1 MADIVKALY
10 NCAFTV
16 WNALMKIAMTLFTTS
31 PKLAGGGT
39 PYSTVHTFY
48 NAIADATVPIATVFF
63 IIAIYKSVV
72 SAPPGQQAQRFLHDA
87 LRYCIILYIAA
98 NMWSIMGY
106 IIDFTDGITG
116 KISATSGYTL
126 SVSGDME
133 NIIDTCLKLPSFE
146 LSGEWLE
153 KFWSTIG
160 CSLLFLIGG
169 IVLLF
174 IMVAS
179 CLSIIS
185 SAFQRILKPLM
196 ILPFAGIAIALGAGG
211 HDIYHTKINN
221 KDDYMLD
228 VVKKLNAQGYG
239 KSTFIVAGRLDEVF
253 TTYITDNFIDE
264 SEVDEDMFDEF
275 LTETKQIYVDSDVT
289 LNSIIGSHY
298 FMCDKTN
305 KLADKHLYARKYTCP
320 NVLDEILVEKLNV
333 GQTPCQYDDVDFMQ
347 IIERNNVAGNV
358 YQRFL
363 DSIPNMIP
371 LLYSRMRWN
380 TLQKAIEELRW
391 NGYGFDVLYPAFNI
405 KNAIADELSS
415 DEIKAEFERLFGD
428 DADEIKKRYLLEVA
442 DASQIVLVT
451 EYRTFMKRLLDMRYD
466 SSLRT
471 NLGISMTDDRKHN
484 LQRLYVGCLEQEGL
498 KGAHAL
504 KIVFHIAWIRTLD
517 FFRRQAQFSMQAK
530 L

>member
-39 PYSTVHTFY
+39 PYSTVHAFY

-63 IIAIYKSVV
+63 IIAIYKTVV
-72 SAPPGQQAQRFLHDA
+72 SAPPGQQAQRFLQDA

-133 NIIDTCLKLPSFE
+133 SIIDSCLELPSFE

-169 IVLLF
+169 IVLFF

-211 HDIYHTKINN
+211 HDISRS
-221 KDDYMLD
+221 L
-228 VVKKLNAQGYG
+228 L
-239 KSTFIVAGRLDEVF
+239 
-253 TTYITDNFIDE
+253 TYIKTFFGFCISGALMVVAVKTGVSLCTNLVNF
-264 SEVDEDMFDEF
+264 
-275 LTETKQIYVDSDVT
+275 
-289 LNSIIGSHY
+289 N
-298 FMCDKTN
+298 
-305 KLADKHLYARKYTCP
+305 LAGAS
-320 NVLDEILVEKLNV
+320 
-333 GQTPCQYDDVDFMQ
+333 
-347 IIERNNVAGNV
+347 NV
-358 YQRFL
+358 YKCILITVQMAITPIVISGL
-363 DSIPNMIP
+363 VKGSDAIT
-371 LLYSRMRWN
+371 SRM
-380 TLQKAIEELRW
+380 
-391 NGYGFDVLYPAFNI
+391 F
-405 KNAIADELSS
+405 
-415 DEIKAEFERLFGD
+415 
-428 DADEIKKRYLLEVA
+428 
-442 DASQIVLVT
+442 
-451 EYRTFMKRLLDMRYD
+451 
-466 SSLRT
+466 
-471 NLGISMTDDRKHN
+471 
-484 LQRLYVGCLEQEGL
+484 
-498 KGAHAL
+498 
-504 KIVFHIAWIRTLD
+504 
-517 FFRRQAQFSMQAK
+517 
-530 L
+530 

>member
-10 NCAFTV
+10 NCAFPV

-39 PYSTVHTFY
+39 PYSTVHAFY

-63 IIAIYKSVV
+63 IIAIYKTVV
-72 SAPPGQQAQRFLHDA
+72 SAPPGQQAHRFLQDA

-133 NIIDTCLKLPSFE
+133 SIIDSCLELPSFE

-211 HDIYHTKINN
+211 HDISRS
-221 KDDYMLD
+221 L
-228 VVKKLNAQGYG
+228 L
-239 KSTFIVAGRLDEVF
+239 
-253 TTYITDNFIDE
+253 TYIKTFFGFCISGALMVVAVKTGVSLCTNLVNF
-264 SEVDEDMFDEF
+264 
-275 LTETKQIYVDSDVT
+275 
-289 LNSIIGSHY
+289 N
-298 FMCDKTN
+298 
-305 KLADKHLYARKYTCP
+305 LAGAS
-320 NVLDEILVEKLNV
+320 
-333 GQTPCQYDDVDFMQ
+333 
-347 IIERNNVAGNV
+347 NV
-358 YQRFL
+358 YKCILITVQMAITPIVISGL
-363 DSIPNMIP
+363 VKGSDAIT
-371 LLYSRMRWN
+371 SRM
-380 TLQKAIEELRW
+380 
-391 NGYGFDVLYPAFNI
+391 F
-405 KNAIADELSS
+405 
-415 DEIKAEFERLFGD
+415 
-428 DADEIKKRYLLEVA
+428 
-442 DASQIVLVT
+442 
-451 EYRTFMKRLLDMRYD
+451 
-466 SSLRT
+466 
-471 NLGISMTDDRKHN
+471 
-484 LQRLYVGCLEQEGL
+484 
-498 KGAHAL
+498 
-504 KIVFHIAWIRTLD
+504 
-517 FFRRQAQFSMQAK
+517 
-530 L
+530 

>member
-133 NIIDTCLKLPSFE
+133 TIIDTCLKLPSFE
-146 LSGEWLE
+146 LSGEWVE

-211 HDIYHTKINN
+211 HDISRS
-221 KDDYMLD
+221 L
-228 VVKKLNAQGYG
+228 L
-239 KSTFIVAGRLDEVF
+239 
-253 TTYITDNFIDE
+253 TYIKTFFGFCISGALMVVAVKTGVSLCTNLVNFD
-264 SEVDEDMFDEF
+264 
-275 LTETKQIYVDSDVT
+275 LTSA
-289 LNSIIGSHY
+289 S
-298 FMCDKTN
+298 
-305 KLADKHLYARKYTCP
+305 
-320 NVLDEILVEKLNV
+320 
-333 GQTPCQYDDVDFMQ
+333 
-347 IIERNNVAGNV
+347 NV
-358 YQRFL
+358 YKCILITVQMAITPIVISGL
-363 DSIPNMIP
+363 VKGSDAITA
-371 LLYSRMRWN
+371 RM
-380 TLQKAIEELRW
+380 
-391 NGYGFDVLYPAFNI
+391 F
-405 KNAIADELSS
+405 
-415 DEIKAEFERLFGD
+415 
-428 DADEIKKRYLLEVA
+428 
-442 DASQIVLVT
+442 
-451 EYRTFMKRLLDMRYD
+451 
-466 SSLRT
+466 
-471 NLGISMTDDRKHN
+471 
-484 LQRLYVGCLEQEGL
+484 
-498 KGAHAL
+498 
-504 KIVFHIAWIRTLD
+504 
-517 FFRRQAQFSMQAK
+517 
-530 L
+530 

>member
-106 IIDFTDGITG
+106 IIDFTDEITG

-211 HDIYHTKINN
+211 HDISRS
-221 KDDYMLD
+221 L
-228 VVKKLNAQGYG
+228 L
-239 KSTFIVAGRLDEVF
+239 
-253 TTYITDNFIDE
+253 TYIKTFFGFCISGALMVVAVKTGVSLCTNLVNFD
-264 SEVDEDMFDEF
+264 
-275 LTETKQIYVDSDVT
+275 LTSA
-289 LNSIIGSHY
+289 S
-298 FMCDKTN
+298 
-305 KLADKHLYARKYTCP
+305 
-320 NVLDEILVEKLNV
+320 
-333 GQTPCQYDDVDFMQ
+333 
-347 IIERNNVAGNV
+347 NV
-358 YQRFL
+358 YKCILITVQMAITPIVISGL
-363 DSIPNMIP
+363 VKGSDAITA
-371 LLYSRMRWN
+371 RM
-380 TLQKAIEELRW
+380 
-391 NGYGFDVLYPAFNI
+391 F
-405 KNAIADELSS
+405 
-415 DEIKAEFERLFGD
+415 
-428 DADEIKKRYLLEVA
+428 
-442 DASQIVLVT
+442 
-451 EYRTFMKRLLDMRYD
+451 
-466 SSLRT
+466 
-471 NLGISMTDDRKHN
+471 
-484 LQRLYVGCLEQEGL
+484 
-498 KGAHAL
+498 
-504 KIVFHIAWIRTLD
+504 
-517 FFRRQAQFSMQAK
+517 
-530 L
+530 

>member
-39 PYSTVHTFY
+39 PYSTVHSFY

-133 NIIDTCLKLPSFE
+133 KIIEDCLKLPSFE

-196 ILPFAGIAIALGAGG
+196 I
-211 HDIYHTKINN
+211 
-221 KDDYMLD
+221 
-228 VVKKLNAQGYG
+228 
-239 KSTFIVAGRLDEVF
+239 
-253 TTYITDNFIDE
+253 
-264 SEVDEDMFDEF
+264 
-275 LTETKQIYVDSDVT
+275 
-289 LNSIIGSHY
+289 
-298 FMCDKTN
+298 
-305 KLADKHLYARKYTCP
+305 
-320 NVLDEILVEKLNV
+320 
-333 GQTPCQYDDVDFMQ
+333 
-347 IIERNNVAGNV
+347 
-358 YQRFL
+358 
-363 DSIPNMIP
+363 
-371 LLYSRMRWN
+371 
-380 TLQKAIEELRW
+380 
-391 NGYGFDVLYPAFNI
+391 
-405 KNAIADELSS
+405 
-415 DEIKAEFERLFGD
+415 
-428 DADEIKKRYLLEVA
+428 
-442 DASQIVLVT
+442 
-451 EYRTFMKRLLDMRYD
+451 
-466 SSLRT
+466 
-471 NLGISMTDDRKHN
+471 
-484 LQRLYVGCLEQEGL
+484 
-498 KGAHAL
+498 
-504 KIVFHIAWIRTLD
+504 
-517 FFRRQAQFSMQAK
+517 
-530 L
+530 

>member
-211 HDIYHTKINN
+211 HDISRS
-221 KDDYMLD
+221 L
-228 VVKKLNAQGYG
+228 L
-239 KSTFIVAGRLDEVF
+239 
-253 TTYITDNFIDE
+253 TYIKSFFGFCISGALMVVAVKTGVSLCTNLVNFD
-264 SEVDEDMFDEF
+264 
-275 LTETKQIYVDSDVT
+275 LTSA
-289 LNSIIGSHY
+289 S
-298 FMCDKTN
+298 
-305 KLADKHLYARKYTCP
+305 
-320 NVLDEILVEKLNV
+320 
-333 GQTPCQYDDVDFMQ
+333 
-347 IIERNNVAGNV
+347 NV
-358 YQRFL
+358 YKCILITVQ
-363 DSIPNMIP
+363 M
-371 LLYSRMRWN
+371 
-380 TLQKAIEELRW
+380 AITPIVISGL
-391 NGYGFDVLYPAFNI
+391 V
-405 KNAIADELSS
+405 KSS
-415 DEIKAEFERLFGD
+415 DAITARMF
-428 DADEIKKRYLLEVA
+428 
-442 DASQIVLVT
+442 
-451 EYRTFMKRLLDMRYD
+451 
-466 SSLRT
+466 
-471 NLGISMTDDRKHN
+471 
-484 LQRLYVGCLEQEGL
+484 
-498 KGAHAL
+498 
-504 KIVFHIAWIRTLD
+504 
-517 FFRRQAQFSMQAK
+517 
-530 L
+530 

>member
-39 PYSTVHTFY
+39 PYSTVHAFY

-63 IIAIYKSVV
+63 IIAIYKTVV
-72 SAPPGQQAQRFLHDA
+72 SAPPGQQAQRFLQDA

-116 KISATSGYTL
+116 KISATSCYTL

-133 NIIDTCLKLPSFE
+133 SIIDSCLELPSFE

-211 HDIYHTKINN
+211 HDISRS
-221 KDDYMLD
+221 L
-228 VVKKLNAQGYG
+228 L
-239 KSTFIVAGRLDEVF
+239 
-253 TTYITDNFIDE
+253 TYIKTFFGFCISGALMVVAVKTGVSLCTNLVNF
-264 SEVDEDMFDEF
+264 
-275 LTETKQIYVDSDVT
+275 
-289 LNSIIGSHY
+289 N
-298 FMCDKTN
+298 
-305 KLADKHLYARKYTCP
+305 LAGAS
-320 NVLDEILVEKLNV
+320 
-333 GQTPCQYDDVDFMQ
+333 
-347 IIERNNVAGNV
+347 NV
-358 YQRFL
+358 YKCILITVQMAITPIVISGL
-363 DSIPNMIP
+363 VKGSDAIT
-371 LLYSRMRWN
+371 SRM
-380 TLQKAIEELRW
+380 
-391 NGYGFDVLYPAFNI
+391 F
-405 KNAIADELSS
+405 
-415 DEIKAEFERLFGD
+415 
-428 DADEIKKRYLLEVA
+428 
-442 DASQIVLVT
+442 
-451 EYRTFMKRLLDMRYD
+451 
-466 SSLRT
+466 
-471 NLGISMTDDRKHN
+471 
-484 LQRLYVGCLEQEGL
+484 
-498 KGAHAL
+498 
-504 KIVFHIAWIRTLD
+504 
-517 FFRRQAQFSMQAK
+517 
-530 L
+530 